1 MWSLGGR
8 GQGWE
13 RSVPGSRSQQ
23 VPLSRHTLAVEYI
36 LSMSLRMVLYCGEGK
51 GIGAG
56 RGWQWLFRQ
65 DLQRLPTSRA
75 HECVWKRTQYVCT
88 TQFWGEVSII
98 SALVVQR
105 LFGTDNPCTAS
116 MSCSTAIYSA
126 LHQIEQPVYQRGQK
140 KKKKLKKEQEEG
152 RVFISP
158 NFNNSKQ

>member
-1 MWSLGGR
+1 MCL
-8 GQGWE
+8 E
-13 RSVPGSRSQQ
+13 EDPVC
-23 VPLSRHTLAVEYI
+23 LYNTI
-36 LSMSLRMVLYCGEGK
+36 L
-51 GIGAG
+51 
-56 RGWQWLFRQ
+56 
-65 DLQRLPTSRA
+65 
-75 HECVWKRTQYVCT
+75 
-88 TQFWGEVSII
+88 GEVSII

-105 LFGTDNPCTAS
+105 LFGTDNPCTGS